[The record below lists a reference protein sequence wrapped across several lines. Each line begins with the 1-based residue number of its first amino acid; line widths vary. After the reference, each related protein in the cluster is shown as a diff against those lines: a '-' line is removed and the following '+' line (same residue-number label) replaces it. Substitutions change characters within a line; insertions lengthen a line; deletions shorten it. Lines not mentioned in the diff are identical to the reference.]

1 MEFLDFQCPYCKR
14 QHTDNVL
21 NEPREVEFPG
31 KVRTA
36 AVNFPLTG
44 KRHELAT
51 QAAESAQCAFM
62 Q

>member
-14 QHTDNVL
+14 QHDDEVL
-21 NEPREVEFPG
+21 DELREVEFLG

-36 AVNFPLTG
+36 AVMFPLTG
-44 KRHELAT
+44 KWHELAT
-51 QAAESAQCAFM
+51 QAAESAECAYI